1 MVGRWGF
8 LAILTQLSGLSLQ
21 FTDYRLLFTDYGKIP
36 ASISDA
42 NSLRQSLLCF
52 GTCQGQKHIII
63 DRCFPLIRCLGILS
77 IVGVS
82 HLCLFDR
89 LS

>member
-42 NSLRQSLLCF
+42 SSLRQSLLCF

-63 DRCFPLIRCLGILS
+63 DRCFPFIR
-77 IVGVS
+77 
-82 HLCLFDR
+82 
-89 LS
+89 